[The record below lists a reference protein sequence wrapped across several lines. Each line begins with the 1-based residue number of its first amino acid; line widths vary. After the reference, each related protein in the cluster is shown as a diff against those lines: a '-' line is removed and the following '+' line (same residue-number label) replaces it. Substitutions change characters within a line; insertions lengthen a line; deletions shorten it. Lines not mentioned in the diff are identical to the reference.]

1 MPGRTIFQSQSPV
14 SQSVEAVRSM
24 LAAFGKPVEP
34 MPEFYRMSSS
44 VVLVLSAKKDCYY
57 TTTKRGCSCPAAAY
71 RPGKTCKHQRKYL
84 GMEPTPSR
92 IPTLSG
98 KGFKP
103 ILEAA

>member
-1 MPGRTIFQSQSPV
+1 MSNKPIYQSPV
-14 SQSVEAVRSM
+14 SQSVEAVLSLLTSM
-24 LAAFGKPVEP
+24 GVHRDSPPA
-34 MPEFYRMSSS
+34 S
-44 VVLVLSAKKDCYY
+44 VKLSDSVFLVLSARQDQYY
-57 TTTKRGCSCPAAAY
+57 VTTAQGCSCPSHQW
-71 RPGKTCKHQRKYL
+71 RGGPCKHQKKYL